1 MNYQDTI
8 NQIYQQYLGRAPS
21 PAEMQGFTAAMQN
34 NILDPIGLTQFLQST
49 AQYQQQQIPQYA
61 QAMQG
66 QLQGLQQQSTADT
79 LKQGY
84 DQAVGR
90 YAQMGRPDSS
100 GLGSSFAQ
108 VAQQAAAQN
117 AGQTAQQV
125 GGYLGN
131 AYGGITGQQQ
141 GYGGNYNP
149 NQQAYAN
156 YVNQSN
162 LMNQQAQIGYNNIYA
177 QAQNSMGGQQRGL
190 LNQQYNLGYPQG
202 AANIF
207 GTFTRGL
214 GVGR

>member
-177 QAQNSMGGQQRGL
+177 QGQNSMGGQQRGL
-190 LNQQYNLGYPQG
+190 MNMQQYLAPVDSFANLLSAYK
-202 AANIF
+202 
-207 GTFTRGL
+207 
-214 GVGR
+214 GR